1 MDIVITVA
9 IMAAAITTTALP
21 TTSPSASASPG
32 SSALV
37 GRDTRR
43 SPGIVPGVSSAVR
56 AGVATSMRVL
66 GLRSIRKAGLSIG
79 FNAKKTSK
87 KDGELM
93 INDLISF

>member
-9 IMAAAITTTALP
+9 IMAAAITTTALH
-21 TTSPSASASPG
+21 TSPSASASPV

-37 GRDTRR
+37 GRDTRQ

-56 AGVATSMRVL
+56 AGAATLMRVL

>member
-9 IMAAAITTTALP
+9 IMAATITTTALH
-21 TTSPSASASPG
+21 TTSPLASASPV
-32 SSALV
+32 SSDLV
-37 GRDTRR
+37 GHDTRQ

-56 AGVATSMRVL
+56 AGAATLMRVL
-66 GLRSIRKAGLSIG
+66 GLRSIRRAGLSIG

-93 INDLISF
+93 ID